1 MRAAG
6 LWRVVVFAVVLSG
19 AGMLASRASAQSS
32 TFPPPPSQSTGKLPS
47 PLGGAQDD
55 NSPLNRD
62 PLAAQQETRRQRAA
76 IDERQRKMQEDTAKL
91 LQLAEELKAEMEK
104 TNKFQMSLEV
114 IRKAEEIEKL
124 ARDVKNRMK
133 S

>member
-6 LWRVVVFAVVLSG
+6 RIHVVLLGVLGCG
-19 AGMLASRASAQSS
+19 ALAMVPRAHAQ
-32 TFPPPPSQSTGKLPS
+32 FAPPSSSSPSTSGRNPNPRDRGLSDDSPTD
-47 PLGGAQDD
+47 PLG
-55 NSPLNRD
+55 
-62 PLAAQQETRRQRAA
+62 AQQEARRQRAA
-76 IDERQRKMQEDTAKL
+76 MDERQRKMQEDTARL
-91 LQLAEELKAEMEK
+91 LKLAEELKAEMEK
-104 TNKFQMSLEV
+104 TNKFQMSVDV